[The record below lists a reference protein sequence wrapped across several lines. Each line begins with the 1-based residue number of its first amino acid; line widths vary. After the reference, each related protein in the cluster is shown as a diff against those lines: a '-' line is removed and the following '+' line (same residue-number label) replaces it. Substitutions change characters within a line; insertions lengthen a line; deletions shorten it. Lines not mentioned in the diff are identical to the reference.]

1 MATAPNYASTPR
13 STVAQI
19 SAANTA
25 RDGTGT
31 IVSVIT
37 GGTNGTRV
45 EDITV
50 QATATTTGGM
60 VRLFL
65 SLDGGTTNRLIR
77 EIPVT
82 AVTPSATTA
91 AFRADLTDLGIV
103 LPNNTAVL
111 RAATNNAEAFNVIV
125 SRAGDF

>member
-1 MATAPNYASTPR
+1 MATTPNYASTPR
-13 STVAQI
+13 SAVAQI

-82 AVTPSATTA
+82 AITPSATTA